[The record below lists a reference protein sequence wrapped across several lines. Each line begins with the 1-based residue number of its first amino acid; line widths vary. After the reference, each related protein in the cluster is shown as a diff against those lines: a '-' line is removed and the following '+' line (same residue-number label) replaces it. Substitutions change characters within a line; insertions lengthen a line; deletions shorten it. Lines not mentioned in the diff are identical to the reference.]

1 MVHRAS
7 VSEQFA
13 INLREA
19 EGAARAVSEHIA
31 SIDDTVAR
39 TKDIIRESRRLMDQ
53 ADELLS
59 RERGCLSPTRAA
71 QLPFTPMLASAATRS
86 PAE

>member
-1 MVHRAS
+1 MLHRPTI
-7 VSEQFA
+7 SEQFVLS
-13 INLREA
+13 LREA
-19 EGAARAVSEHIA
+19 EAFARSVSEHIA

-39 TKDIIRESRRLMDQ
+39 TKDIIKESRRLMDQ

-59 RERGCLSPTRAA
+59 RERGCLSSARAV